1 MRLLPSSE
9 LREVL
14 DTEIFG
20 FYHQTSAGPRAH
32 QLSMFGASIG
42 RAGQRIIDAMVRWL
56 ARGHINPNILT
67 FIGVA
72 INVGSGLLFGFGEF
86 FWAGIVLIVANLFD
100 MLDGQVARLSGRVTS
115 FGGFLDSSLDRL
127 SDMVVFVGLMVFYA
141 RDTPYH
147 STLNA
152 FLAGAG
158 MMGSV
163 MVSYASAR
171 AESMI
176 SKCDVGF
183 LRRPER
189 VVLFIIG
196 ALSTVQG
203 SHNFFANRMPAV
215 LWVLAVGSYWTFA
228 HRMYH
233 TWTEVNKKELKDA
246 ALAKDVTKSQA
257 PEVRPEPTLAHK
269 AS

>member
-1 MRLLPSSE
+1 
-9 LREVL
+9 
-14 DTEIFG
+14 
-20 FYHQTSAGPRAH
+20 
-32 QLSMFGASIG
+32 MFGASIG
-42 RAGQRIIDAMVRWL
+42 RACQRIIDAMVRWL
-56 ARGHINPNILT
+56 AYGHINPNFLT
-67 FIGVA
+67 VIGVA
-72 INVGSGLLFGFGEF
+72 LNVGCGLLFGLGHF
-86 FWAGIVLIVANLFD
+86 FAAGIALIVANLFD

-141 RDTPYH
+141 RDTEFH
-147 STLNA
+147 STLNV

-171 AESMI
+171 AESLI

-196 ALSTVQG
+196 ALSTHPD
-203 SHNFFANRMPAV
+203 STNFFANRMPAV

-233 TWTEVNKKELKDA
+233 TWHELKKVGVESEEIEVQTPRSA
-246 ALAKDVTKSQA
+246 SYSG
-257 PEVRPEPTLAHK
+257 PERR
-269 AS
+269 

>member
-1 MRLLPSSE
+1 
-9 LREVL
+9 
-14 DTEIFG
+14 
-20 FYHQTSAGPRAH
+20 
-32 QLSMFGASIG
+32 MFGASIG

-56 ARGHINPNILT
+56 ARGHISPNILT

-72 INVGSGLLFGFGEF
+72 INVGSGMLFGFGRF

-141 RDTPYH
+141 RNTEFH
-147 STLNA
+147 STLNV
-152 FLAGAG
+152 FLAGTG

-171 AESMI
+171 AESLI
-176 SKCDVGF
+176 PKCDVGF

-189 VVLFIIG
+189 VVR
-196 ALSTVQG
+196 SEE
-203 SHNFFANRMPAV
+203 RR
-215 LWVLAVGSYWTFA
+215 VGKECRSRWSP
-228 HRMYH
+228 YH
-233 TWTEVNKKELKDA
+233 
-246 ALAKDVTKSQA
+246 
-257 PEVRPEPTLAHK
+257 
-269 AS
+269 

>member
-1 MRLLPSSE
+1 
-9 LREVL
+9 
-14 DTEIFG
+14 
-20 FYHQTSAGPRAH
+20 
-32 QLSMFGASIG
+32 MFGASIG

-67 FIGVA
+67 FVGVA
-72 INVGSGLLFGFGEF
+72 INVGCGLLFGFGRF
-86 FWAGIVLIVANLFD
+86 FWAGVVLIVANLFD

-141 RDTPYH
+141 RATSYH
-147 STLNA
+147 STLNV

-158 MMGSV
+158 LMGSV

-171 AESMI
+171 AESLI
-176 SKCDVGF
+176 PKCDVGF

-196 ALSTVQG
+196 ALSTVPG
-203 SHNFFANRMPAV
+203 SNNFFAYRMPAV

-233 TWTEVNKKELKDA
+233 TWTEVNRSE
-246 ALAKDVTKSQA
+246 AKQIVSEVEPGSGPQ
-257 PEVRPEPTLAHK
+257 PEVRREPTLAHK
-269 AS
+269 TG

>member
-1 MRLLPSSE
+1 
-9 LREVL
+9 
-14 DTEIFG
+14 
-20 FYHQTSAGPRAH
+20 
-32 QLSMFGASIG
+32 
-42 RAGQRIIDAMVRWL
+42 
-56 ARGHINPNILT
+56 
-67 FIGVA
+67 
-72 INVGSGLLFGFGEF
+72 
-86 FWAGIVLIVANLFD
+86 
-100 MLDGQVARLSGRVTS
+100 
-115 FGGFLDSSLDRL
+115 
-127 SDMVVFVGLMVFYA
+127 
-141 RDTPYH
+141 
-147 STLNA
+147 
-152 FLAGAG
+152 

-196 ALSTVQG
+196 ALSTVKG
-203 SHNFFANRMPAV
+203 SNNFFANRMPAV

-233 TWTEVNKKELKDA
+233 TWTEVNKKDIQDA
-246 ALAKDVTKSQA
+246 AQANDVTKSQA

>member
-1 MRLLPSSE
+1 
-9 LREVL
+9 
-14 DTEIFG
+14 
-20 FYHQTSAGPRAH
+20 
-32 QLSMFGASIG
+32 MFGASIG
-42 RAGQRIIDAMVRWL
+42 KAGQRIIDEMVRWL

-67 FIGVA
+67 SVGVA
-72 INVGSGLLFGFGEF
+72 INVGSGLLFGFGRF

-141 RDTPYH
+141 RAIEYH
-147 STLNA
+147 STLNV

-158 MMGSV
+158 LMGSV

-176 SKCDVGF
+176 PKCDVGF

-196 ALSTVQG
+196 ALSTVPG
-203 SHNFFANRMPAV
+203 SNNFFANRMPAV

-228 HRMYH
+228 HRMHH
-233 TWTEVNKKELKDA
+233 TWTEVTKNDVREK
-246 ALAKDVTKSQA
+246 LAEDERNAQA
-257 PEVRPEPTLAHK
+257 PEVRHEPSLAPK

>member
-1 MRLLPSSE
+1 
-9 LREVL
+9 
-14 DTEIFG
+14 
-20 FYHQTSAGPRAH
+20 
-32 QLSMFGASIG
+32 MFGASIG

-56 ARGHINPNILT
+56 ARGHISPNILT
-67 FIGVA
+67 FVGVA
-72 INVGSGLLFGFGEF
+72 INVGSGLLFGFGRF
-86 FWAGIVLIVANLFD
+86 FWAGVVLIVANLFD

-141 RDTPYH
+141 RPEYR
-147 STLNA
+147 STLNV

-158 MMGSV
+158 LMGSV

-171 AESMI
+171 AESLI
-176 SKCDVGF
+176 PKCDVGF

-196 ALSTVQG
+196 ALSSVPG
-203 SHNFFANRMPAV
+203 SNNFFAYRMPAV

-233 TWTEVNKKELKDA
+233 TWSEVNKTEARDA
-246 ALAKDVTKSQA
+246 LSEADEGQTTPA
-257 PEVRPEPTLAHK
+257 PEVRREPSLAHK
-269 AS
+269 P

>member
-1 MRLLPSSE
+1 
-9 LREVL
+9 
-14 DTEIFG
+14 
-20 FYHQTSAGPRAH
+20 
-32 QLSMFGASIG
+32 MFGASIG

-67 FIGVA
+67 FVGVA
-72 INVGSGLLFGFGEF
+72 INVGSGLLFGFGKF

-141 RDTPYH
+141 RAIEYH
-147 STLNA
+147 STLNV

-158 MMGSV
+158 LMGSV

-176 SKCDVGF
+176 PKCDVGF

-196 ALSTVQG
+196 ALSSVPG
-203 SHNFFANRMPAV
+203 SDNRFAYRMPAV
-215 LWVLAVGSYWTFA
+215 LWVLAIGSYWTFA

-233 TWTEVNKKELKDA
+233 TWKEVNRAESNEQVAAAGSDKAEL
-246 ALAKDVTKSQA
+246 
-257 PEVRPEPTLAHK
+257 RREPSLAHK
-269 AS
+269 VG